1 MYIPSE
7 RGTSRLAGYI
17 CNPSR
22 IAKTHTL
29 VYKMSRTTGKM
40 SLSLRHKEQ
49 EKAKRIKKKRKRR
62 RIDQFIKRDV
72 DQLLLG
78 ELINREMFGK

>member
-1 MYIPSE
+1 M
-7 RGTSRLAGYI
+7 
-17 CNPSR
+17 
-22 IAKTHTL
+22 
-29 VYKMSRTTGKM
+29 
-40 SLSLRHKEQ
+40 SLRHKEQ

-78 ELINREMFGK
+78 GLIKDEMFGK